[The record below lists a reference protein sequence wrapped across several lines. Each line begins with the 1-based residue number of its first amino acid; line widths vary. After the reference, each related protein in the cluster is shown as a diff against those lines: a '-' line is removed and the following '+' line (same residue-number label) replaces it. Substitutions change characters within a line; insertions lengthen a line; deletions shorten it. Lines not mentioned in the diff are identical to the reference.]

1 MGKLALDDPLGV
13 ARVVTE
19 MHANLRAL
27 GYDAQVSSD
36 LAELDATKQAVRNER
51 VAPFHD
57 PSVSSLGPDR
67 AFWMSLI
74 DAEGKTIGLQA
85 FRLDFVE
92 TNLGDW
98 GPSYI
103 IGLYMRRNE
112 ILVPMH
118 ASPPRN
124 SIAERI
130 RGKLVYHGELWLDRS
145 VKNRR
150 VFDQFGKFGMLI
162 ALIKW
167 NPDAIW
173 GLAAQQ
179 MATHG
184 HVTRMGYSFIERGF
198 LRWQWVPEG
207 IDPVE
212 WLAVA
217 ERDALEQLVDEALT
231 TRESLS
237 PPERPRS
244 QL

>member
-1 MGKLALDDPLGV
+1 MGKLALDDPLGI
-13 ARVVTE
+13 ARVVTG
-19 MHANLRAL
+19 MHANLLAL
-27 GYDAQVSSD
+27 GYDARVSSD
-36 LAELDATKQAVRNER
+36 LALLDATKQAVRNER
-51 VAPFHD
+51 VAPFYD

-74 DAEGKTIGLQA
+74 DSDGKVIGLQA

-112 ILVPMH
+112 ILVPTH

-130 RGKLVYHGELWLDRS
+130 RGRLVYHGELWLDRS

-150 VFDQFGKFGMLI
+150 VFDQFGKFGMLLS
-162 ALIKW
+162 LIKW

-231 TRESLS
+231 SRELLS